1 MPPILENRHR
11 APVLSLLTGGEGMQ
25 PQMAAKR
32 AGGSGASTQAG
43 TSRSGERGWRVTLT
57 NWLGLVPF
65 LLFCLLFEIL
75 PAIIIIQGSLSNN
88 VSGAPTLEN
97 YQHLFTTESLHAFGT
112 SIAISAVTALI
123 GGIGGAIAAYGVYTL
138 RSGWLR
144 NLLIGFSSI
153 AANFAGV
160 PLAFAFVATLGV
172 TGFVTVGLHN
182 WLHLN
187 LYDLGFSIYQFWGL
201 VLVYVYFQLPLMILV
216 TLPALSAL
224 RPQWREAATN
234 LGASTFTYWRRVA
247 LPILLPSLIA
257 AAMLL
262 FANSFGAFATAFALA
277 QGNINLVPILINFV
291 VNGNVTIDFGL
302 GDALAV
308 GMVIVLLVV
317 VSLYTIMLR
326 RVNTWQGR

>member
-1 MPPILENRHR
+1 MR
-11 APVLSLLTGGEGMQ
+11 
-25 PQMAAKR
+25 PQIAR
-32 AGGSGASTQAG
+32 GSGDAASLATAKAG
-43 TSRSGERGWRVTLT
+43 PKRRSEKRWGYTLT
-57 NWLGLVPF
+57 SWLGLVPF

-75 PAIIIIQGSLSNN
+75 PAIIILQGSFSDDTT
-88 VSGAPTLEN
+88 GAPTLDN
-97 YQHLFTTESLHAFGT
+97 FRHLFSVENLHAFET
-112 SIAISAVTALI
+112 SIAISLVTALI
-123 GGIGGAIAAYGVYTL
+123 GGIGGAFAAYGLSRL
-138 RSGWLR
+138 RTGWIR
-144 NLLIGFSSI
+144 HLLIGFSSI

-172 TGFVTVGLHN
+172 TGYVTVALHN

-216 TLPALSAL
+216 TLPALNAL
-224 RPQWREAATN
+224 RPEWREAATN
-234 LGASTFTYWRRVA
+234 LGASHGMYWRRVA
-247 LPILLPSLIA
+247 LPILFPSLMA

-291 VNGNVTIDFGL
+291 VNGNVSVDFGL

-308 GMVIVLLVV
+308 GMIVVLLVV
-317 VSLYTIMLR
+317 VSLYSMMLR
-326 RVNTWQGR
+326 RANTWQGR